1 MANPNAHIAQN
12 YLRTKVFT
20 ATPEQLQLMLYDGAI
35 RFGEQAKAAL
45 ELKNYEQSYTLI
57 SRVQKIMTE
66 LSCTLKHDVAP
77 ELCGKLASLYN
88 FVYRKLI
95 EANVEHTIAPLEEAL
110 EILRYQRETWVMLL
124 DQLGK
129 TKAARAATTIDM
141 PAPDA
146 RMEASIRLTG

>member
-1 MANPNAHIAQN
+1 MSSPGVQN

-35 RFGEQAKAAL
+35 RFAEQARAAL
-45 ELKNYEQSYTLI
+45 EKRDYEQSYNTL
-57 SRVQKIMTE
+57 SRAQKIIAEMIAG
-66 LSCTLKHDVAP
+66 LRHDVAP
-77 ELCGKLASLYN
+77 ELCGRLAALYN
-88 FVYRKLI
+88 YVYRKLI
-95 EANVEHTIAPLEEAL
+95 EANIEHTLESVDAAL

-129 TKAARAATTIDM
+129 QKAATAATRIDL

-146 RMEASIRLTG
+146 KMEASISMQG